1 MSRCWLCGCEAPA
14 GVCLGPHADYQL
26 RGPMGGTSLY
36 VELPGWWPRS
46 VEEEESCAGDGVTAS
61 GRGWS
66 IHYDPRVAEAARLRS
81 EREAAAAARAELER
95 AEELALLYR
104 LAAKHGLVVR
114 RVVVAGAPAA
124 RVVRSADVAEL
135 ADAAGSKPVAHAW
148 GFESLRQHQSLTA
161 AGEGR

>member
-1 MSRCWLCGCEAPA
+1 MSRCWLCGGEAPA
-14 GVCLGPHADYQL
+14 GVCLGPHAGYQL

-46 VEEEESCAGDGVTAS
+46 VEEEESSAGDGVTAS

-81 EREAAAAARAELER
+81 EREAAAAARVERER

-114 RVVVAGAPAA
+114 RVGVSVAGAPAA
-124 RVVRSADVAEL
+124 RVGGAQPLPRSGGAFPSPSAPAGRGGAVTNVAVRAC
-135 ADAAGSKPVAHAW
+135 
-148 GFESLRQHQSLTA
+148 
-161 AGEGR
+161 EGR

>member
-1 MSRCWLCGCEAPA
+1 MSRCWLCGGEAPA

-46 VEEEESCAGDGVTAS
+46 VEEEESSAGDGVTAS

-81 EREAAAAARAELER
+81 EREAAKAARVERER

-114 RVVVAGAPAA
+114 RVVVSVAGAPAA
-124 RVVRSADVAEL
+124 RVGGAQPLPRFGGAFPSPSAPAGLTGAVTNVAVR
-135 ADAAGSKPVAHAW
+135 
-148 GFESLRQHQSLTA
+148 